1 LFTWSSPGLHCH
13 CYKFSP
19 FQAHWERWHCT
30 SFLRPACL
38 FTVHMGSV
46 PSPLSC
52 GVFLPLPLLQASLLL
67 VAGHVPPPLPSPAGF
82 WGISP
87 PPLFGTQGTPP
98 SLLHVFLLLLLII
111 QFLFLPWVKVGLS
124 RGLCWSSPGLS
135 VGVWHTA

>member
-52 GVFLPLPLLQASLLL
+52 GVFLPLPLLQAFPLL
-67 VAGHVPPPLPSPAGF
+67 VAGRVPPLLPSLAGLF
-82 WGISP
+82 IYSSVRDFPSP
-87 PPLFGTQGTPP
+87 TLWSSGRPTLFAMC
-98 SLLHVFLLLLLII
+98 LLLLLL
-111 QFLFLPWVKVGLS
+111 LFI
-124 RGLCWSSPGLS
+124 
-135 VGVWHTA
+135 